1 MREYFYYPGC
11 TSPVRLPSYEAAT
24 IAVLKELDVKLTYM
38 HNANCC
44 GAQYVESLNPK
55 AFVAMSGRI
64 LALAEKF
71 GKDICVTCGACNHS
85 LKHAK
90 HELDTNEKLRKEV
103 NGILKEEDLEYTGS
117 IKVVHL
123 LQILNNDVGINKIRQ
138 AVVRPFDSSLVLTT
152 HYGCH
157 LTRPWEIAQVDD
169 PENPM
174 IMDHMIE
181 ALGATVVQYPEKT
194 RCCGGPL
201 LAMDPDAATR
211 IGLRKIED
219 VRSVGGQGIVTACG
233 FCDIQLTQVQFGGD
247 MKPEDRIPIIQLP
260 QLMGLAF
267 GIDEETLGLDL
278 NKISPDPIINA
289 LLEVVC

>member
-1 MREYFYYPGC
+1 MKEYFYYPGC
-11 TSPVRLPSYEAAT
+11 TSPVRLPQYEAST
-24 IAVLKELDVKLTYM
+24 IAVLDKLGIKLSYL

-44 GAQYVESLNPK
+44 GAQYVESLSPN

-71 GKDICVTCGACNHS
+71 EKDICVTCGACNHS

-90 HELDTNEKLRKEV
+90 HELDNNKELRIEI
-103 NGILKEEDLEYTGS
+103 NSLLKEEDLEYTGAA
-117 IKVVHL
+117 KVVHL
-123 LQILNNDVGINKIRQ
+123 IQILRDDVGIEKIKD
-138 AVVRPFDSSLVLTT
+138 AVVRPFDPSLVLAT

-157 LTRPWEIAQVDD
+157 LTRPWELAQIDD

-201 LAMDPDAATR
+201 LAMDPEASNR
-211 IGLRKIED
+211 IGLEKIEN

-233 FCDIQLTQVQFGGD
+233 FCDIQLAQVQFGGD
-247 MKPEDRIPIIQLP
+247 LKSEDRIPVLQLP
-260 QLMGLAF
+260 QLMGIAF

-278 NKISPDPIINA
+278 NKISPEPIINA
-289 LLEVVC
+289 LQEVKC